1 MRNNLEENIL
11 NRKKIIKGLIIS
23 MSIGIFVFLL
33 VFFLT
38 LDKNTWKTFQHMDGI
53 FLLVATGTIFLSF
66 MVEGLRIQA
75 VTFAINEKIGFWES
89 VKIHYISFFLG
100 GITPYFSGAIPAQ
113 IALFTRKGISI
124 GKATM
129 IATVRPIIKSVI
141 FLIITPILF
150 FQFKDSLKE
159 YEILSWF
166 LLIAAILFSL
176 FFIIIFILAVKN
188 PQKFNSILEWLR
200 KMSFLKK
207 YIMRP
212 EIEKKLMELIFQAK
226 QFNKSFNLLLK
237 HPLNMILIFIY
248 TAFYWFL
255 YFLIAP
261 LLLLAMGIK
270 LDYVLVMIIQVLIFF
285 VLPFLPTPG
294 GSGAAELGFASLFSF
309 FVPEHLLGIYVGGW
323 RLFTFYI
330 NILIGALFS
339 FLELRSWA
347 VQERILE
354 SNNDKNK

>member
-1 MRNNLEENIL
+1 MRDILQENVL

-38 LDKNTWKTFQHMDGI
+38 LDKNTWKSFRQMDEIYLLIAAGII
-53 FLLVATGTIFLSF
+53 FLAFI
-66 MVEGLRIQA
+66 VEGLRIQA
-75 VTFAINEKIGFWES
+75 VTYAIDEKISLWVS
-89 VKIHYISFFLG
+89 VKIFYISFFLG

-141 FLIITPILF
+141 FLIITPFLF
-150 FQFKDSLKE
+150 FQFKDSLEE

-176 FFIIIFILAVKN
+176 FFIILFILAVKN
-188 PQKFNSILEWLR
+188 PQKLNSVLEWL
-200 KMSFLKK
+200 KKISFLRT
-207 YIMRP
+207 YMTRP
-212 EIEKKLMELIFQAK
+212 EVEKKLKGLLFQAE
-226 QFNKSFNLLLK
+226 QFNKSFHLLLE

-261 LLLLAMGIK
+261 LLLLAMGIQ
-270 LDYVLVMIIQVLIFF
+270 LNYALVMIIQVLIFF

-294 GSGAAELGFASLFSF
+294 GSGAAEVGFVSLFSF

-330 NILIGALFS
+330 NIFIGALLS
-339 FLELRSWA
+339 FLELKNWA
-347 VQERILE
+347 VQENILK